1 MNRTRFAMVV
11 FMFALITAFAAAA
24 SAMPS
29 TGTLE
34 ISGGYAKSSLE
45 AASPFST
52 DSPSGG
58 LSFGAG
64 YFRSIAPKTSWGIE
78 TSYDNLGSVDWNNG
92 TDNMTSSIH
101 MFRVTPELR
110 MNFGA
115 MVGPSFCAQA
125 GAGYYSVSAK
135 VADNTTSTDATSSE
149 GKFGFNM
156 GAGVAFPMGPKTKMN
171 IMGNYHSV
179 STSGSS
185 TNYFGVRCGIGFGM

>member
-1 MNRTRFAMVV
+1 MNRTRIAMLV
-11 FMFALITAFAAAA
+11 FTFALVTAFAAAA

-34 ISGGYAKSSLE
+34 ICGGYAKSSTE

-64 YFRSIAPKTSWGIE
+64 YFRNLAPKTAWGVE
-78 TSYDNLGSVDWNNG
+78 GSYDNLGSLKWNDG
-92 TDNMTSSIH
+92 TDNHTSSMH
-101 MFRVTPELR
+101 MLRVTPEVR

-125 GAGYYSVSAK
+125 GGGYYSVSAK
-135 VADNTTSTDATSSE
+135 DEDTTLSTNTTASK
-149 GKFGFNM
+149 GKFGFNF
-156 GAGVAFPMGPKTKMN
+156 GAGVGFPMGPKTKLN
-171 IMGNYHSV
+171 IMGMYHSV
-179 STSGSS
+179 QTPGSS
-185 TNYFGVRCGIGFGM
+185 TNYLGVRAGIGIGM

>member
-1 MNRTRFAMVV
+1 MNRTRIAMLV
-11 FMFALITAFAAAA
+11 FTFALVTAFAAAA

-29 TGTLE
+29 AGSLE

-45 AASPFST
+45 AAAPFST

-78 TSYDNLGSVDWNNG
+78 TSYDNLGHVDFTNG
-92 TDNMTSSIH
+92 DSYTSSIH
-101 MFRVTPELR
+101 MLRISPEFR

-115 MVGPSFCAQA
+115 MVGPSFFAQA

-135 VADNTTSTDATSSE
+135 VADNTTSTDATASD
-149 GKFGFNM
+149 GKLGFNF
-156 GAGVAFPMGPKTKMN
+156 GAGVGFPMGPKTKLN
-171 IMGNYHSV
+171 LMGMYHSV

-185 TNYFGVRCGIGFGM
+185 TNYVGVRAGVGFNM

>member
-1 MNRTRFAMVV
+1 MLAFTFVLM
-11 FMFALITAFAAAA
+11 TAFAAAA

-34 ISGGYAKSSLE
+34 ICGGYAKSSTE
-45 AASPFST
+45 VTPT

-78 TSYDNLGSVDWNNG
+78 ASMDNLGSADWNDG
-92 TDNMTSSIH
+92 TDDHTSSLK
-101 MFRVTPELR
+101 MFRVTPEVR

-125 GAGYYSVSAK
+125 GAGYYSASFK
-135 VADNTTSTDATSSE
+135 DEDTTLGTDATVSD
-149 GKFGFNM
+149 GKFGFNF
-156 GAGVAFPMGPKTKMN
+156 GAGVGFPMGPKTKLN

-179 STSGSS
+179 ATEGQS
-185 TNYFGVRCGIGFGM
+185 TNYMNFRAGIGIGL

>member
-1 MNRTRFAMVV
+1 MNRTRIAMLV
-11 FMFALITAFAAAA
+11 FTFALVTAFAAAA

-29 TGTLE
+29 AGSLE

-45 AASPFST
+45 AAAPFST

-78 TSYDNLGSVDWNNG
+78 TSYDNLGSMDWNDG
-92 TDNMTSSIH
+92 TDNWTSSIH
-101 MFRVTPELR
+101 MLRISPEFR

-125 GAGYYSVSAK
+125 GAGYYSVSVK
-135 VADNTTSTDATSSE
+135 EEDTTTSTSATASD

-171 IMGNYHSV
+171 IMGMYHSV
-179 STSGSS
+179 STSGTS
-185 TNYFGVRCGIGFGM
+185 TNYFGIRAGLGFNM